1 MSLKS
6 PWLDDEP
13 DRPFAI
19 ALDTGGGIDG
29 EPPGRCCSLPAN
41 YGNRR
46 ERVGQGA
53 DLLETRVWATSS
65 SQRRLMAESGSCES
79 QTWPNISRGCITGQA
94 EPAKVAE
101 RPAVVPEQPS
111 SILLRPTKLP
121 ETLPDSEVTGSVAAS
136 EQLTI
141 RERERPAEV
150 VSRKPRERPVTAKAT
165 RPQSE
170 QRARAEQKTARDA
183 GRRNRSSPIIAIANR
198 AAPEPAARAAEPIQF
213 RLAEGNR

>member
-1 MSLKS
+1 MHRLVSLAAKLALMAAAGAGLYLSSDYSNDRTVSSWTTSAGRSPEATMS
-6 PWLDDEP
+6 EP
-13 DRPFAI
+13 LR
-19 ALDTGGGIDG
+19 
-29 EPPGRCCSLPAN
+29 
-41 YGNRR
+41 
-46 ERVGQGA
+46 
-53 DLLETRVWATSS
+53 ATSS

-79 QTWPNISRGCITGQA
+79 QTWPNISPGCITGQA

-141 RERERPAEV
+141 RGRERPAEV

-165 RPQSE
+165 RLQSE